1 MNLSTEKKPTHG
13 HREWTWGCQGGRGG
27 RGMDWELGV
36 HRCKIL
42 YLEWISNVI
51 LLYDTGKYIYSLV
64 MEHDGGKHEKKNTY
78 VCV

>member
-1 MNLSTEKKPTHG
+1 
-13 HREWTWGCQGGRGG
+13 
-27 RGMDWELGV
+27 MDIENGLGV
-36 HRCKIL
+36 AKGEEKEGEGLQFGGSQMKIL